1 MTIIMIIVTIIIIVI
16 ITRIMIITIIMNFF
30 TITDC
35 PYMWP
40 WCRTAIYPTS
50 RPLLINFTIMNSMGK
65 TGRVTQI
72 KWVEYLTD
80 SDNIKD
86 REAFSAN
93 RNQTSSRKLH
103 RNRNWI
109 KVRFDEKGFGT
120 VSSSRYRQLSSTNS
134 VDMIGSRGGTEGG
147 TGAGTGGR
155 TGSGTGTGTGGG
167 TGSGTGTGTG
177 GGPHVLVGEDVTLKV
192 QFSDVIYPFS
202 GYIAVSITATDTA
215 SSQTQTHNTQGM
227 PQNISGVLYVTVK
240 SPGRSAFT
248 PYDTSSDE
256 SRRGMEGWNDVSR
269 PMYLETEGM
278 FISTASAAIDLRI
291 SPTPP
296 RSKRILWD
304 VYHNMGY
311 PSAFVPRDDLSTSR
325 FVLLSL

>member
-1 MTIIMIIVTIIIIVI
+1 MLF
-16 ITRIMIITIIMNFF
+16 RS
-30 TITDC
+30 
-35 PYMWP
+35 
-40 WCRTAIYPTS
+40 S
-50 RPLLINFTIMNSMGK
+50 RD
-65 TGRVTQI
+65 RWQ
-72 KWVEYLTD
+72 
-80 SDNIKD
+80 D
-86 REAFSAN
+86 REWD
-93 RNQTSSRKLH
+93 RH
-103 RNRNWI
+103 RHRGWD
-109 KVRFDEKGFGT
+109 REWD
-120 VSSSRYRQLSSTNS
+120 RHRQ
-134 VDMIGSRGGTEGG
+134 
-147 TGAGTGGR
+147 
-155 TGSGTGTGTGGG
+155 GGG
-167 TGSGTGTGTG
+167 TGSGTGTG